1 MRSGRLSFRYSTNLK
16 SGRIVRM
23 SRVASVVVEQAV
35 AGLRSGLGWWLMS
48 SEDKAGLVV
57 LFRGLAVGL
66 GFVWLFGFAI
76 GYQGWSWV
84 ACWVL
89 AGLAVGSLVV
99 ASKFDE

>member
-1 MRSGRLSFRYSTNLK
+1 
-16 SGRIVRM
+16 
-23 SRVASVVVEQAV
+23 
-35 AGLRSGLGWWLMS
+35 MS

-76 GYQGWSWV
+76 GYQGAEWV
-84 ACWVL
+84 AWVL

-99 ASKFDE
+99 AGRLNR